1 MAEHS
6 LYRYRIRFEKTAAM
20 RFTGHL
26 DLHRTLERTLRRAE
40 LPLAYSRGFTP
51 HPRLS
56 LAAALPLGCT
66 SQAELAEMWLEREVG
81 AHEATIRL
89 QQAQPP
95 GLRVLDLSP
104 LPADLPALQNLVRAG
119 EYEVTLRKGPGPQDL
134 AARVQALL
142 AASSLPR
149 QRRGRPYD
157 LRPLIEE
164 LEVVLAEGGT
174 RLRMRLATREGASGR
189 ADEVLRA
196 LECDPAHARI
206 HRTRLI
212 LGEPLP

>member
-1 MAEHS
+1 MAERIP
-6 LYRYRIRFEKTAAM
+6 YRYRIRFEKTAAM

-66 SQAELAEMWLEREVG
+66 GQAELAEVWLEREVD
-81 AHEATIRL
+81 AHEATMRL

-104 LPADLPALQNLVRAG
+104 LPADLPALQNLVRAA
-119 EYEVTLRKGPGPQDL
+119 EYEVTLREGPAPEDL

-149 QRRGRPYD
+149 QRRGKPYD

-164 LEVVLAEGGT
+164 LEVVLVEGEV
-174 RLRMRLATREGASGR
+174 RLRMRLAAREGASGR

-196 LECDPAHARI
+196 LGCDPAHARI
-206 HRTRLI
+206 HRTRLL